1 MSVVSDERKTSR
13 AIKFFF
19 FFFSYD
25 YGARERE
32 REESDSVMCN
42 FWLSVKEEEKQ
53 NQNITWHKPVP
64 S

>member
-13 AIKFFF
+13 AIKS
-19 FFFSYD
+19 FFSYD

-53 NQNITWHKPVP
+53 NKNITWQWHKPVP